1 MDRDLI
7 AQWLLD
13 TTWQSAV
20 LVVVIFLVQFLLS
33 RWLSPAWRCALW
45 GIVLIRL
52 MMPALPSS
60 GMSLYGIWC
69 ATAQKSTVAMPVVPV
84 APQSRINVK
93 ILPAGASTMREAA
106 PSVLPMARPPEPS
119 RWPWQA
125 IAMCI
130 YVLIAAVLLLRR
142 TAQMLASRRL
152 RKSAMPRAIA
162 CSIPVL
168 ESEHVHTPALAGL
181 FRPCILLPCGM
192 AAQLSRPQ
200 LDLVLDHELAHLRRR
215 DHWAHAA
222 WSVLQ
227 AVHWFNPFVYFAFS
241 RYRLECELA
250 CDQAVLVR
258 QSEPASQALYG
269 QMLLNLA
276 TGTSPVPAAVGMAEG
291 RRHLKARIRQIA
303 ADPPRRSPA
312 VAGTLTLL
320 LVAICG
326 LTQAQTPAIP
336 ATAAPPASPALPALP
351 ASQPTTAPAGADDL
365 LDHRLPL
372 VSFNGTR
379 LEEAVAYFRD
389 TVGLNIVVNWT
400 RLNDVGATRDSILQ
414 MRVRDVPI
422 RKCLDAVCGQ
432 LPGPDPFNRVVWVF
446 DQGVVTITT
455 TLDLPVNLVNK
466 VYDVTDIV
474 AVHRELGETDAAQ
487 YLGELAELIQSTL
500 EVATWER
507 AGGRGTIKPWTKNLC
522 LIVTQ
527 TSEVHSQIELLLN
540 KLRERGALA
549 IHVQMRA
556 IDLSVEHL
564 PAVMADTLKQGK
576 PLVWYPNDELVA
588 ELVERAKA
596 HMDISEMYAPRMTIL
611 NGGTGLASAW
621 TNVNYVSN
629 FKATTQPSG
638 VLRYEPEISTT
649 KRGLDVTVTPFVSHD
664 RKYVRLQIKHEAKRL
679 LGIDIETIK
688 PIPDAKENFSVQHPV
703 VDEASFESDL
713 SIENGKTACVGERAV
728 EQPVMVGPGDRKIST
743 RIFLLLVTPTIID
756 MTESSKTRPATAR
769 VGP

>member
-1 MDRDLI
+1 MNEALI
-7 AQWLLD
+7 AQWLVE
-13 TTWQSAV
+13 TAWQSAM
-20 LVVVIFLVQFLLS
+20 LVVVILLVQLLLR

-45 GIVLIRL
+45 GIVALRL
-52 MMPALPSS
+52 AMPVLPSS
-60 GMSLYGIWC
+60 GMSLYGIHSEVSQNHGD
-69 ATAQKSTVAMPVVPV
+69 AVPFV
-84 APQSRINVK
+84 HSAPQRNIDVQ
-93 ILPAGASTMREAA
+93 ILPAIADAPHEPA
-106 PSVLPMARPPEPS
+106 PSIVPVVSSPVPS

-125 IAMCI
+125 IAAWG
-130 YVLIAAVLLLRR
+130 YLLIAVLLLLRR
-142 TAQMLASRRL
+142 IGQMLATHAL
-152 RKSAMPRAIA
+152 RGSATPCPIV
-162 CSIPVL
+162 CSVPVM
-168 ESEHVHTPALAGL
+168 ESDRMRTPALAGL
-181 FRPCILLPCGM
+181 LRPCILLPRGM
-192 AAQLSRPQ
+192 AVQLSSSQ
-200 LDLVLDHELAHLRRR
+200 LALVLDHELAHLRRR
-215 DHWAHAA
+215 DHWAHAI
-222 WSVLQ
+222 WSVLL

-250 CDQAVLVR
+250 CDQAVLAR
-258 QSEPASQALYG
+258 QPEPAGRATYG
-269 QMLLNLA
+269 QMLLDLA
-276 TGTSPVPAAVGMAEG
+276 TGTSSAPAAVAMAEG
-291 RRHLKARIRQIA
+291 PRHLKARIRQIA
-303 ADPPRRSPA
+303 ADPPRRSSA
-312 VAGTLTLL
+312 LAGILTLL
-320 LVAICG
+320 LIAICG
-326 LTQAQTPAIP
+326 LTQAQTPAVP
-336 ATAAPPASPALPALP
+336 ATAAPPASP

-500 EVATWER
+500 EAASWER

-588 ELVERAKA
+588 ELVQRAKA

-611 NGGTGLASAW
+611 NGATGQASAW

-649 KRGLDVTVTPFVSHD
+649 KRGLAVTVTPFVSHD

-728 EQPVMVGPGDRKIST
+728 EQPVEVGPGDRKIST
-743 RIFLLLVTPTIID
+743 RVFLLLVTPTIID
-756 MTESSKTRPATAR
+756 MTESSKTRPATPR